1 MSMGAIAR
9 TDLHF
14 NFLKSVI
21 FRIDFQGV
29 FEPEMEKILT
39 LVKPL
44 VKSKGFSRYLRKKNN
59 EIQIN
64 VGDLETPE
72 SPLSKLVKS
81 QEIHSFINEDRGYVL
96 DLSSSF
102 VCLNIN
108 STAYTPFED
117 YCAIIS
123 EIANIYKENIDFISV
138 NRVGIRK
145 INVCMLEKKERIN
158 EFFSSDYFG
167 YFNAIQNTN
176 TVSSNRK
183 DIFVID
189 VYKVNLSCN
198 IEQGLA
204 ENRTLYKV
212 SLDADIYVDDVS
224 VIEKGINF
232 GVMNDILFDVYVSSL
247 TEKFRAALSG
257 DDETLFEGIIGVE
270 RNE

>member
-1 MSMGAIAR
+1 
-9 TDLHF
+9 
-14 NFLKSVI
+14 
-21 FRIDFQGV
+21 
-29 FEPEMEKILT
+29 
-39 LVKPL
+39 
-44 VKSKGFSRYLRKKNN
+44 
-59 EIQIN
+59 
-64 VGDLETPE
+64 
-72 SPLSKLVKS
+72 
-81 QEIHSFINEDRGYVL
+81 
-96 DLSSSF
+96 
-102 VCLNIN
+102 
-108 STAYTPFED
+108 
-117 YCAIIS
+117 
-123 EIANIYKENIDFISV
+123 
-138 NRVGIRK
+138 
-145 INVCMLEKKERIN
+145 MLEKKERIN

-232 GVMNDILFDVYVSSL
+232 GVMNDILFDIYISSL

>member
-1 MSMGAIAR
+1 MGPIVR

-14 NFLKSVI
+14 NFLKNII

-29 FEPEMEKILT
+29 FEPEMEKILV
-39 LVKPL
+39 LVKPHL
-44 VKSKGFSRYLRKKNN
+44 KSKGFSRYLKKKNN

-64 VGDLETPE
+64 VGDLESPE

-108 STAYTPFED
+108 STAYTPFEE

-123 EIANIYKENIDFISV
+123 EITSIYKENIDFISV

-145 INVCMLEKKERIN
+145 INVCMLEKREKIN
-158 EFFSSDYFG
+158 EFFSSEYFG

-183 DIFVID
+183 DTFIID
-189 VYKVNLSCN
+189 VYKGNLSCN

-204 ENRTLYKV
+204 ENKTLYKV
-212 SLDADIYVDDVS
+212 SLDTDIYVDDVS
-224 VIEKGINF
+224 VIEKGIDF
-232 GVMNDILFDVYVSSL
+232 DVMNNMLFEIYISSL
-247 TEKFRAALSG
+247 TEKFKTALSG